1 VAHQRYSI
9 EQKLDVGGMAEI
21 FLAKAQSVGGIK
33 KQVAIKRVLPN
44 LTSNKRFVNMFLDE
58 ARLSMGL
65 THANIVQVF
74 DVGRADGAYFIVME
88 YVDGYNL
95 RHLLQR
101 IVETSVEFPIHHAA
115 HILMEACKGLAHAH
129 ERVDENGHPLG
140 IVHRDVS
147 PPNVLVSKHGEVKI
161 TDFGLAK
168 AVTQLE
174 ITDPGIVKGK
184 YSYLAP
190 EAAEGEDVDH
200 RADLFA
206 VGILLWEI
214 LCKRRLFQG
223 KNDMETVDLIRKAEV
238 PSIQLFNKEV
248 SDELEAIIMKALARD
263 RRDRWPSARE
273 LCDALAHY
281 LFSKNLKV
289 TNYDIAESL
298 ANLFDEEAET
308 KQEPYDKIE
317 KLIEEEFISLSMIG
331 KLPDRIDSEASRPL
345 DEFDIAQDNEKH
357 RFSAME
363 IWGDVAAEE
372 IGGRED
378 LALLVERLQQAE
390 ADEKTATENAA
401 KKPSKP
407 KRFLKIVIWLTLIGA
422 AATGAAYFLRN
433 IIMAGE

>member
-1 VAHQRYSI
+1 
-9 EQKLDVGGMAEI
+9 MAEI
-21 FLAKAQSVGGIK
+21 FLANAQSVGGIK

-44 LTSNKRFVNMFLDE
+44 LTANKRFVNMFLDE
-58 ARLSMGL
+58 ARLSMRL

-101 IVETSVEFPIHHAA
+101 LVETSLEMPVHHAA
-115 HILMEACKGLAHAH
+115 YILMEACKGLAHAH
-129 ERVDENGHPLG
+129 EHVDENGQPLG

-147 PPNVLVSKHGEVKI
+147 PPNILVSKQGEVKI

-184 YSYLAP
+184 YSYLSP

-223 KNDMETVDLIRKAEV
+223 KNDLETVELIRKAEV
-238 PSIQLFNKEV
+238 PSIQLFNSNV
-248 SDELEAIIMKALARD
+248 TDELEAIVMKALARD
-263 RRDRWPSARE
+263 RRERWHSARE
-273 LCDALAHY
+273 LCDALANH

-289 TNYDIAESL
+289 TNYDIAESTEK
-298 ANLFDEEAET
+298 LFNEET
-308 KQEPYDKIE
+308 GGDKEPYNRIE
-317 KLIEEEFISLSMIG
+317 GLIEEEFVSLSMIG
-331 KLPDRIDSEASRPL
+331 KLPDRMDSEAARPL
-345 DEFDIAQDNEKH
+345 DEFDIQQDSENQ
-357 RFSAME
+357 RFSAVE
-363 IWGDVAAEE
+363 IWGDVAAEDVA
-372 IGGRED
+372 GRED
-378 LALLVERLQQAE
+378 LALLVERLQAE
-390 ADEKTATENAA
+390 KDRETVDKKKKKRSPMRRFILLVVWLSVIGGLAA
-401 KKPSKP
+401 GIAH
-407 KRFLKIVIWLTLIGA
+407 FLKKIALDA
-422 AATGAAYFLRN
+422 
-433 IIMAGE
+433 E